1 MDDPLAQPL
10 PNLLGGSPAFLE
22 LMEQVSRLAPLDR
35 PVLVV
40 GERGTGKELVAA
52 RLQGLS
58 TRWERPLVKV
68 NCAALSENLL
78 ESDLFG
84 HEAGAFTGAARRRQG
99 RFERADGGTLFL
111 DEVASASPAVQE
123 KVLRVIEYGEFE
135 RLGGSATVRCDVRVL
150 AAANVDL
157 PAAAEAGRFRHDLLD
172 RLAFDVVTVPP
183 LRARRGDIGL
193 LADTFGHAMAVE
205 MGWDGFPGFT
215 AEALAALDAHPWPG
229 NVRELR
235 NAVERAVV
243 RWPDPERPIGAV
255 ALDPFASPWRPAAE
269 PVRTNVAPPTAA
281 PAKQRVET
289 DEALSWPLD
298 LDARLA
304 TIEVDLLQRT
314 LAAHHYN
321 QRAAA
326 GALSLSYAQLRGRLK
341 KHGLG

>member
-1 MDDPLAQPL
+1 MDTVLSSDLPPLI
-10 PNLLGGSPAFLE
+10 GGSPAFLE

-35 PVLVV
+35 PVLIV

-58 TRWERPLVKV
+58 ARWDRPLVKV
-68 NCAALSENLL
+68 NCAALSESLL

-157 PAAAEAGRFRHDLLD
+157 PVEAEAGRFRHDLLD

-183 LRARRGDIGL
+183 LRARRGDIAL
-193 LADTFGHAMAVE
+193 LAETFGHAMAVE
-205 MGWDGFPGFT
+205 MGWDDFPGFSP
-215 AEALAALDAHPWPG
+215 EAMASLGSHPWPG

-235 NAVERAVV
+235 NAVERAIV
-243 RWPDPERPIGAV
+243 RWPDPDRPIGAV
-255 ALDPFASPWRPAAE
+255 TLDPFASPWRPGTEPIRTRRATPEAQSDRPAE
-269 PVRTNVAPPTAA
+269 P
-281 PAKQRVET
+281 

-304 TIEVDLLQRT
+304 SFERDLLQRT
-314 LAAHHYN
+314 LAAHQYN

-326 GALSLSYAQLRGRLK
+326 RALALSYAQLRGRLK